1 MDFIEELKNYSY
13 AEILENEPM
22 KKHNSFGVGGNCR
35 YYARVDSLYSLRIL
49 IDIAK
54 RRKKK
59 FKVVGNGSNL
69 LFSDSGYDGIVVSLE
84 NLQDIFFTKNQVK
97 VMAGATLNQLLDFCV
112 KNKLSGVENL
122 VGIPATLGG
131 AVVMNAGAFGHNI
144 SDYLTTIQTLKNGKM
159 VLYDKK
165 DCKFGYRT
173 SRFLNKN
180 EVVVCANFNFVF
192 KETEELL
199 TTIKN
204 NLEKRKLLQPIGRT
218 FGSVFRNPPGQYA
231 GSLIEKCGLKGF
243 TIGGASIST
252 KHANF
257 IINTKNAT
265 AKDVRLI
272 IDFAKQKVKEKFNI
286 LLTEEVEYV
295 GEF

>member
-35 YYARVDSLYSLRIL
+35 YFAKVDSLYSLRVL

-54 RRKKK
+54 KRRKK
-59 FKVVGNGSNL
+59 FKVIGNGSNL
-69 LFSDSGYDGIVVSLE
+69 LFSDKGFDGIVVSLE
-84 NLQDIFFTKNQVK
+84 RLQDIFFARNQVK
-97 VMAGATLNQLLDFCV
+97 VMAGATITQMVDFCV
-112 KNKLSGVENL
+112 NNKLSGIENL

-131 AVVMNAGAFGHNI
+131 AIVMNAGAFGNNI
-144 SDYLTTIQTLKNGKM
+144 SDYLTTVQTLKNGKM

-173 SRFLNKN
+173 SKFLNSK
-180 EVVVCANFNFVF
+180 EVVVCANFSFVPS
-192 KETEELL
+192 ERNVILNS
-199 TTIKN
+199 IKN

-218 FGSVFRNPPGQYA
+218 FGSVFRNPTGQYA

-243 TIGGASIST
+243 AIGGACIST

-257 IINTKNAT
+257 IVNTKNAT
-265 AKDVRLI
+265 AEDVKSI
-272 IDFAKQKVKEKFNI
+272 IEVVKKKVLEKFNI
-286 LLTEEVEYV
+286 LLIEEVEYV